1 MSIQNK
7 ELNIKRNSLDY
18 IITDILPVELSDRF
32 TYIYFYDFL
41 NSKSKI
47 LNKEIESIKSAKNEN
62 KELFRNSKWSSMPL
76 KYTISKDG
84 TSEREMSLLQPIAA
98 LILYVFITLYQKEM
112 LTLLNKNAVFS
123 IRYQKKNNNLYY
135 KKRNKTTVEYF
146 SKKFNENGLEMND
159 VESIEKSGMYFSVGP
174 YSSLT
179 SFYKSDKW
187 FLMASK
193 YKFFIHTDYKD
204 CFGSIY
210 THDYDWI
217 LGKDVNDTKKFSNS
231 SIYRTIDRI
240 LMEINNKTSNGIVVG
255 PEASRM
261 FAELLLQYIDMEVY
275 NNLLNHK
282 ILRDTNYNIYRYV
295 DDLYIF
301 ADSDITAHL
310 IYKTYADVARKYLLN
325 LNDKKY
331 YEHMIPFEFNDWIN
345 ETYVLTNRICG
356 SIFKSR
362 SEYESE
368 EKEENKYILKSNT
381 LSRSKSNYKRQIN
394 SLICKYYENRN
405 RISSYI
411 LSSMINHVSN
421 SKKRVSIFK
430 KPIKEKNVF
439 SFIEF
444 VLYIY
449 SIFPNYNNTQKLLMI
464 ISYVNDEL
472 DIVSNGKLQGLF
484 NRYSF
489 VFDKANIND
498 IVNLILFCKQA
509 NIEIPYMQEKSLEKI
524 LNEKDDPILWASYL
538 LYAEY
543 DSNYFS
549 RIKIIVN
556 DKLNENIR
564 SILIPGSAY
573 MYREFWWVL
582 IFNKAKYTSKRG
594 VNHQYISDNN
604 QNLINNLLDE
614 MKTSDGSNSSKI
626 PDLIIEFMQTKNHE
640 NDTSFDKNIF
650 FNWNMDDDDY
660 LSRLTFKTKE
670 RTYFMNGNSRE
681 VFFDY

>member
-231 SIYRTIDRI
+231 SMYRTIDRI

-301 ADSDITAHL
+301 ADSDVTAHL

-421 SKKRVSIFK
+421 SKK
-430 KPIKEKNVF
+430 
-439 SFIEF
+439 
-444 VLYIY
+444 
-449 SIFPNYNNTQKLLMI
+449 
-464 ISYVNDEL
+464 
-472 DIVSNGKLQGLF
+472 
-484 NRYSF
+484 
-489 VFDKANIND
+489 
-498 IVNLILFCKQA
+498 
-509 NIEIPYMQEKSLEKI
+509 
-524 LNEKDDPILWASYL
+524 
-538 LYAEY
+538 
-543 DSNYFS
+543 
-549 RIKIIVN
+549 
-556 DKLNENIR
+556 
-564 SILIPGSAY
+564 
-573 MYREFWWVL
+573 
-582 IFNKAKYTSKRG
+582 TSK
-594 VNHQYISDNN
+594 YI
-604 QNLINNLLDE
+604 
-614 MKTSDGSNSSKI
+614 
-626 PDLIIEFMQTKNHE
+626 
-640 NDTSFDKNIF
+640 
-650 FNWNMDDDDY
+650 
-660 LSRLTFKTKE
+660 
-670 RTYFMNGNSRE
+670 
-681 VFFDY
+681 